1 MSGVLDRKAA
11 EGGQNR
17 VTEAHVE
24 RAAGSP
30 VDAPRRTRRRDGQTV
45 TRAGLTRSLPASGCA
60 YRPALVPLLFDEL
73 SVIEVWEHIADWYL
87 DNGGS
92 RRLARFV
99 GATPITLH
107 SLSLSVGSEAT
118 VETLG
123 HAEQLADLVRASGV
137 DHLSDHL
144 AFSRFSGPPHSLTSS
159 PCGAPRHSSSWWRRT
174 SIASQSQLGVPL
186 LLENPASPLDPGGDM
201 STAEFLNRLCARTG
215 CEVLLDLEN
224 VRVNATNGLVDAE
237 LELGELDLRH
247 VGGIH
252 LVGGTDPHEDGP
264 AFDAHSWPV
273 RDLVMDWLDRV
284 VPRTPRCRWVVLER
298 DGRMEE
304 AAEVRDDLRRVRQI
318 LGRSAASESAR
329 EEVIPRE
336 HPNRDESDVRSQ
348 RGGDEAGKLL
358 GARHP
363 AV

>member
-11 EGGQNR
+11 KGEQNR
-17 VTEAHVE
+17 VTESHVE

-30 VDAPRRTRRRDGQTV
+30 VGAPRRTRRRGGQTV
-45 TRAGLTRSLPASGCA
+45 AGAGLTRSLPASGCA

-87 DNGGS
+87 EGGGS
-92 RRLARFV
+92 RRLARFA

-118 VETLG
+118 VETLA

-144 AFSRFSGPPHSLTSS
+144 AFSRLGATSLPHFVPL
-159 PCGAPRHSSSWWRRT
+159 WRTEVQLELVAQNVDR
-174 SIASQSQLGVPL
+174 IQSRLGVPL

-224 VRVNATNGLVDAE
+224 VRVNAKNGLVDAE

-252 LVGGTDPHEDGP
+252 LAGGTDPDEDGP
-264 AFDAHSWPV
+264 ALDAHAWPV

-284 VPRTPRCRWVVLER
+284 VPLTPRCRWVVLER

-318 LGRSAASESAR
+318 LGRSAASG
-329 EEVIPRE
+329 
-336 HPNRDESDVRSQ
+336 Q
-348 RGGDEAGKLL
+348 RAK
-358 GARHP
+358 R
-363 AV
+363 